1 MPIGPPIPEIQ
12 HFQNLTLKIQGQGQ
26 MTMMLYNYK
35 SRQFHRTQ
43 NGINPSSSFRDIG
56 STKSDPSAA
65 SFDKFLAHL
74 GQAHMG
80 QMGK

>member
-1 MPIGPPIPEIQ
+1 MSIGPSIPEIQ

-26 MTMMLYNYK
+26 MTMMLHNYR
-35 SRQFHRTQ
+35 SRHFHRTQ
-43 NGINPSSSFRDIG
+43 NDINSSCGFRDMG
-56 STKSDPSAA
+56 SAKSDPSAA
-65 SFDKFLAHL
+65 SFDKFLAQ

>member
-1 MPIGPPIPEIQ
+1 MSIGPSNPEIQ

-26 MTMMLYNYK
+26 MTMMLHNYR

-43 NGINPSSSFRDIG
+43 NGINPSSGFRDMG
-56 STKSDPSAA
+56 SAKSDPSAA
-65 SFDKFLAHL
+65 SFDKFLAQ